1 MSRAYDLKK
10 ELLPMKKSTTLKLTL
25 NRETLRILE
34 QPQLEAV
41 AGGTASDCL
50 GSCHATCS
58 GPTTGSRL
66 C

>member
-1 MSRAYDLKK
+1 
-10 ELLPMKKSTTLKLTL
+10 MKKSTTLKLTL

-41 AGGTASDCL
+41 AGGTASECL

-58 GPTTGSRL
+58 GPTTGTRL

>member
-1 MSRAYDLKK
+1 
-10 ELLPMKKSTTLKLTL
+10 MKKTTLKLKL
-25 NRETLRILE
+25 NRETLRALE

-50 GSCHATCS
+50 GSCVATCNTR
-58 GPTTGSRL
+58 PTGGTRY